1 MIQVNLYWFRYFV
14 ELAISTK
21 HPDTIPYQSLTEK
34 QNFKVGGW
42 SQLNSGEAVL
52 VFSCRSLSGFLDVL
66 GHFKYFHIFVR
77 AVIAVRSYKWLCH
90 TVSPLCSI

>member
-1 MIQVNLYWFRYFV
+1 MLHPFPSAKNKQGLIMIQVNLYWFRYFV

-52 VFSCRSLSGFLDVL
+52 VFFL
-66 GHFKYFHIFVR
+66 
-77 AVIAVRSYKWLCH
+77 
-90 TVSPLCSI
+90 